1 MNKNLQ
7 NFIEKYQLTEQGK
20 FYYGS
25 IQNYQVYIKYDAFA
39 VPAFIGGICAN
50 IQNSKNEI
58 QQYLQEHKKELKL
71 VNFEVHDNYILFA
84 VIVFTLKS
92 GLENMEKALLQ
103 LTSYFKTLNIL
114 DELYCPICGNL
125 MTSKVLSMEEG
136 IPMLID
142 SSCQDVAIQK
152 RQERIEEFN
161 ARPNN
166 YAKGTLGAIGGA
178 LIGCVAWILLGA
190 FANLMSGY
198 IAFLIAYLA
207 GIFYD
212 KVGGKNTKIKFL
224 IIGIITLVGIAL
236 SILITYL
243 FITAQ
248 RMNELG
254 IEGST
259 FSMLSQLIR
268 YDAEVKQEFISN
280 IIFGVVFGAIG
291 IFLYYFQY
299 KKSIH
304 NDR

>member
-1 MNKNLQ
+1 MN
-7 NFIEKYQLTEQGK
+7 
-20 FYYGS
+20 
-25 IQNYQVYIKYDAFA
+25 
-39 VPAFIGGICAN
+39 
-50 IQNSKNEI
+50 
-58 QQYLQEHKKELKL
+58 L
-71 VNFEVHDNYILFA
+71 V
-84 VIVFTLKS
+84 
-92 GLENMEKALLQ
+92 
-103 LTSYFKTLNIL
+103 
-114 DELYCPICGNL
+114 
-125 MTSKVLSMEEG
+125 
-136 IPMLID
+136 
-142 SSCQDVAIQK
+142 
-152 RQERIEEFN
+152 
-161 ARPNN
+161 
-166 YAKGTLGAIGGA
+166 GGA